1 MRKSRFKRSNPNHSA
16 ADQRIDTLNSVAYI
30 GNMQRLKSNK
40 LSSLGDYLRQRRET
54 LAAKDS
60 SFSLRQLAVRCGVTP
75 AYLSRV
81 ERDEVP
87 PPGEET
93 LLKLATELLEDPD
106 VLLAMAGKIS
116 ADLRQVILSRPK
128 LFADLIRSI
137 KSMPDQAVLKIVRDV
152 RDGEW

>member
-1 MRKSRFKRSNPNHSA
+1 
-16 ADQRIDTLNSVAYI
+16 
-30 GNMQRLKSNK
+30 MQRLKSNK

-93 LLKLATELLEDPD
+93 LLKLAAELLEDPD

>member
-1 MRKSRFKRSNPNHSA
+1 
-16 ADQRIDTLNSVAYI
+16 
-30 GNMQRLKSNK
+30 MQRSESNK

-93 LLKLATELLEDPD
+93 LLKLAAELLEDPD

>member
-1 MRKSRFKRSNPNHSA
+1 
-16 ADQRIDTLNSVAYI
+16 
-30 GNMQRLKSNK
+30 MQRLKSDN

>member
-1 MRKSRFKRSNPNHSA
+1 
-16 ADQRIDTLNSVAYI
+16 
-30 GNMQRLKSNK
+30 MQRLKSDN

-60 SFSLRQLAVRCGVTP
+60 SFSLRQLAVRCRVTP

-93 LLKLATELLEDPD
+93 LLKLATELHEDPD

-152 RDGEW
+152 RDGQW

>member
-1 MRKSRFKRSNPNHSA
+1 
-16 ADQRIDTLNSVAYI
+16 
-30 GNMQRLKSNK
+30 MQRLKSNK

-54 LAAKDS
+54 LATKDS

>member
-1 MRKSRFKRSNPNHSA
+1 
-16 ADQRIDTLNSVAYI
+16 
-30 GNMQRLKSNK
+30 MQRLKSNK

-93 LLKLATELLEDPD
+93 LLKLATELHEDPD

>member
-1 MRKSRFKRSNPNHSA
+1 
-16 ADQRIDTLNSVAYI
+16 
-30 GNMQRLKSNK
+30 MQRLKSNK

-93 LLKLATELLEDPD
+93 LLKLAAELLEDPD
-106 VLLAMAGKIS
+106 FLLAMAGKIS

>member
-1 MRKSRFKRSNPNHSA
+1 
-16 ADQRIDTLNSVAYI
+16 
-30 GNMQRLKSNK
+30 MQRLKSDN

-60 SFSLRQLAVRCGVTP
+60 SFSLRQLAVRCRVTP

-93 LLKLATELLEDPD
+93 LLKLATELHEDPD

>member
-1 MRKSRFKRSNPNHSA
+1 MKS
-16 ADQRIDTLNSVAYI
+16 ADNLFDKHR
-30 GNMQRLKSNK
+30 
-40 LSSLGDYLRQRRET
+40 LRQRREK

-93 LLKLATELLEDPD
+93 LLKLAAELLEDPD

>member
-1 MRKSRFKRSNPNHSA
+1 
-16 ADQRIDTLNSVAYI
+16 
-30 GNMQRLKSNK
+30 MQRSKSNK

-93 LLKLATELLEDPD
+93 LLKLAAELLEDPD

-137 KSMPDQAVLKIVRDV
+137 KSMPDQAVLKIERDV

>member
-1 MRKSRFKRSNPNHSA
+1 
-16 ADQRIDTLNSVAYI
+16 
-30 GNMQRLKSNK
+30 MQRLKSNK

-152 RDGEW
+152 RDGQW

>member
-1 MRKSRFKRSNPNHSA
+1 
-16 ADQRIDTLNSVAYI
+16 
-30 GNMQRLKSNK
+30 MQRSKSNK
-40 LSSLGDYLRQRRET
+40 LTSLGDYLRQRRET

-93 LLKLATELLEDPD
+93 LLKLAAELLEDPD